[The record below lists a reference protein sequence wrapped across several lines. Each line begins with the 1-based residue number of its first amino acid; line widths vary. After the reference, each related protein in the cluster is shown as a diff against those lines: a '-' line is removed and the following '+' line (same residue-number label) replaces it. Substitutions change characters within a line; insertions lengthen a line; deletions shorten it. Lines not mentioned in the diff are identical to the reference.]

1 MTWRLALTIVEIAG
15 LVAVLALFLTIVAK
29 QLNSISAT
37 LAKITFGVRAVETM
51 CAVIGPAVERINGNL
66 ADTNQALVDAAVS
79 AERLGS

>member
-1 MTWRLALTIVEIAG
+1 MTWRIVLTVAEIAG
-15 LVAVLALFLTIVAK
+15 LVIILAIFLTIIAK

-66 ADTNQALVDAAVS
+66 ADTNQALIDAAVS